1 MIYIC
6 YIIYRDYLVTY
17 MLAVGDSKLA
27 VGDDDNTSS
36 GVAEV
41 RHVQEARN
49 SCVDEP
55 VAWSGKLV
63 PGFQGGWGFLQ
74 ATSINKFH
82 NFNFHRYI
90 RILLIITNPMIY
102 ICYIKYWNNVV
113 ICMLAVRDDEL
124 NARDSE
130 GTLFG
135 CCRGRDT
142 RGKSHRGRDTCRMA
156 PGSHVDELRRE
167 RGHVRSW

>member
-55 VAWSGKLV
+55 VA
-63 PGFQGGWGFLQ
+63 
-74 ATSINKFH
+74 
-82 NFNFHRYI
+82 
-90 RILLIITNPMIY
+90 
-102 ICYIKYWNNVV
+102 
-113 ICMLAVRDDEL
+113 
-124 NARDSE
+124 
-130 GTLFG
+130 
-135 CCRGRDT
+135 
-142 RGKSHRGRDTCRMA
+142 
-156 PGSHVDELRRE
+156 
-167 RGHVRSW
+167 